1 MNALGCR
8 PMWHA
13 GRRAM
18 VRLSHKVRYL
28 SLVLVAGAALGS
40 AVIARAANPDAL
52 WEIVHDKCAV
62 AVAPCLLI
70 DEKEHLAFL
79 KDRNGI
85 AQILAIPTDKVTGV
99 EDPAVLK
106 PETPNFFADAWDRR
120 SLMLARLP
128 KPISRDSISLVVNA
142 QTARTQNQLHVHI
155 DCLSAEAREGLRAAA
170 PTLTEQWG
178 SLGVKIE
185 GHDFL
190 ARKVKG
196 ATLDGFYPFREVAA
210 TLKNPAAEMYRQNV
224 LVVGADFADG
234 PGFIALTDTAPAIP
248 LGYGSGEDVQDH
260 DCKIAK

>member
-1 MNALGCR
+1 
-8 PMWHA
+8 
-13 GRRAM
+13 M
-18 VRLSHKVRYL
+18 VKLSRKVSYL
-28 SLVLVAGAALGS
+28 SVALVAGVVVS
-40 AVIARAANPDAL
+40 AVVVAKAANPDAL
-52 WEIVHDKCAV
+52 WQIVHEKCVV

-85 AQILAIPTDKVTGV
+85 AQILAIPTDKITGV
-99 EDPAVLK
+99 EDPTLLK

-120 SLMLARLP
+120 SLMLARLS

-142 QTARTQNQLHVHI
+142 QTARTQNQLHIHI
-155 DCLSAEAREGLRAAA
+155 DCLSAEARDGFRAAA
-170 PTLTEQWG
+170 STVTEQWG

-196 ATLDGFYPFREVAA
+196 ATLDGFYPFREVAG
-210 TLKNPAAEMYRQNV
+210 TLKGPASEMYRQNV

-234 PGFIALTDTAPAIP
+234 PGFIALTDTAPAVP
-248 LGYGSGEDVQDH
+248 LGTGSGEEVQDH
-260 DCKIAK
+260 DCKIAQ